1 MSAPCRAVCVAAL
14 SLSLALA
21 SANAAAQTP
30 AQGAGALVQTG
41 RSQYDNL
48 QFEEAIQTLSA
59 AIIRRGNTPAQEV
72 AIYEV
77 LGLSYL
83 ALSRDEEAEGAFRLL
98 LARAPEHTLSAG
110 TAPRVLEFYNRT
122 RARWIADG
130 RPGAPQIDTPARVE
144 RPVTIE
150 HRSPAQ
156 QEHDTALELSATLVD
171 PDRRSAGLVLAWRT
185 GNRGLFHRVDAQN
198 RGGTYSA
205 TVPAGEVRPPAVE
218 YYLEAVDQNHIA
230 VAARGDA
237 FAPLRVVVPETQSPS
252 IFTRWWFW
260 TGAGVV
266 LAGAVVGT
274 YFLVRGSDAAPTPAT
289 LTITLGE
296 SGR

>member
-1 MSAPCRAVCVAAL
+1 MSSTSRLVCVAAL
-14 SLSLALA
+14 SMSLALA
-21 SANAAAQTP
+21 AAPVA

-48 QFEEAIQTLSA
+48 QFEESIQTLSA

-72 AIYEV
+72 AIYEL

-83 ALSRDEEAEGAFRLL
+83 ALSRDEEAEGAFRLV
-98 LARAPEHTLSAG
+98 LARDPEHHLDAG
-110 TAPRVLEFYNRT
+110 TAPRVVEFYNRVST
-122 RARWIADG
+122 RWVAEG
-130 RPGAPQIDTPARVE
+130 RPGAPQTNTPARTE

-156 QEHDTALELSATLVD
+156 QDHDTPLELTATLVD
-171 PDRRSAGLVLAWRT
+171 PDRRSAGLVLAWRA
-185 GNRGLFHRVDAQN
+185 GSRGLFHRVDTQN

-205 TVPAGEVRPPAVE
+205 TVPAGDVRPPAVE

-274 YFLVRGSDAAPTPAT
+274 YFLVRGSDSAPTPAT

-296 SGR
+296 R